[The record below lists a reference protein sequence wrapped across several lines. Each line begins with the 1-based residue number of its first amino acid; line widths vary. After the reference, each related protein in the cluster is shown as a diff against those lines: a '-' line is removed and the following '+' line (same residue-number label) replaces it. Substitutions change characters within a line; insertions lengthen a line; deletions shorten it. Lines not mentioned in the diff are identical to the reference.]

1 MAVALFLSFR
11 EEIKAIRTNNTTF
24 LKRRKEM
31 KRMFATLLGM
41 AVIILT
47 GNFAAYGEG
56 IPPVS
61 VSGTLLNRL
70 IDGTFPAEGSVYTG
84 SPCVSWTGEDPI
96 FTADL
101 GRKYIIED
109 LLLSVDNNDDYA
121 IEYSENTNDWI
132 PLIKVDWRYGE
143 IRWGME
149 TLSTI
154 AGDPEYVSGIDF
166 APVEARYIRIFATGG
181 DDKYAVGEIMAYGYA
196 AAPEIHINI
205 LPGIT
210 PNIMGFCRLGRIPVV
225 VWGSADF
232 DVTTVDVGQL
242 TLSIAE
248 IGQTGS
254 HVYCTRSDVGSY
266 NPDAFDSIGLPDG
279 HVDLT
284 CYFNMSAIRG
294 LDSISNEIQLAITG
308 CNTPFISCTEGSAG
322 FYQTTAAD
330 SATIQNR
337 CNGEK
342 L

>member
-1 MAVALFLSFR
+1 
-11 EEIKAIRTNNTTF
+11 
-24 LKRRKEM
+24 M
-31 KRMFATLLGM
+31 KRMFAALLVM
-41 AVIILT
+41 AAIILT
-47 GNFAAYGEG
+47 GSFAAYGEV
-56 IPPVS
+56 IAPVS
-61 VSGTLLNRL
+61 VSGTLLNKL
-70 IDGTFPAEGSVYTG
+70 IDGNLPAEGSVYTG
-84 SPCVSWTGEDPI
+84 SPCVSWTGKDPI
-96 FTADL
+96 FTVDL

-109 LLLSVDNNDDYA
+109 IVLSVDNNDDYT
-121 IEYSENTNDWI
+121 IEGSGNNTDWI
-132 PLIKVDWRYGE
+132 PLMKVNRQYGE

-166 APVEARYIRIFATGG
+166 TPVEARYLRIFATGG

-210 PNIMGFCRLGRIPVV
+210 PNIMGFCILGKIPVV

-242 TLSIAE
+242 KFSIAK

-254 HVYCTRSDVGSY
+254 HAYCTKSDVGSY
-266 NPDAFDSIGLPDG
+266 NPDAFDGIGLPDG

-284 CYFNMSAIRG
+284 CYFNMSAIRS
-294 LDSISNEIQLAITG
+294 LDSTSNEIQLAITG
-308 CNTPFISCTEGSAG
+308 CNTPFISCAEGSAG

-330 SATIQNR
+330 SATIQNP